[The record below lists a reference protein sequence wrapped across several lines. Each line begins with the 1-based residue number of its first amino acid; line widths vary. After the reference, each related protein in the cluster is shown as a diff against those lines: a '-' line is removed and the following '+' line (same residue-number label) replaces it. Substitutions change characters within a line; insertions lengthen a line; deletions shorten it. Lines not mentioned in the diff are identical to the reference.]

1 MKRYIAKFLKK
12 NDVVTTYEVSFFDA
26 KLADMNSCHCFFFFF
41 LSGVL
46 VLSLEILM
54 QQRNNIAIE
63 NVLRC
68 IIELKE

>member
-26 KLADMNSCHCFFFFF
+26 KLADMNSCHWFFF

-46 VLSLEILM
+46 VLSREILM